1 MTSLVPLISTLE
13 HKALVTWVT
22 QELHDHAFF
31 LYQLSVRQLW
41 PLQKHCDETKLP
53 RPRLPSH
60 RQKYQFW
67 ATENCIWSKC
77 IIDTFEAS
85 SAWKLWLKNIVDP
98 HRELFEHCW
107 VGYEYLKR
115 YASFK
120 KKCIDIRICIHYTI
134 GWPRVSSCVVDSI
147 LCWENEAALERVVS
161 SDLYNI
167 TQNSIG
173 WDMEIMQSKVVWM
186 YVSGLSFGVS
196 DLFFTWWEHILWHL
210 NFLFWMLLG

>member
-1 MTSLVPLISTLE
+1 MLILHGRLTTFFQVFFKDSNIGFRSKTKNIFNKSLFLPFFYCLFSNGMTSLVPLISTLE

-41 PLQKHCDETKLP
+41 PLQKHCDEMKLP

-67 ATENCIWSKC
+67 TTGNCIWSKC

-85 SAWKLWLKNIVDP
+85 SAWKLWLKNIVG
-98 HRELFEHCW
+98 W
-107 VGYEYLKR
+107 ATNILKDMHP
-115 YASFK
+115 FKK

-134 GWPRVSSCVVDSI
+134 GWPRVISCVVDSI
-147 LCWENEAALERVVS
+147 LCWEKGAALERVR
-161 SDLYNI
+161 LY
-167 TQNSIG
+167 
-173 WDMEIMQSKVVWM
+173 E
-186 YVSGLSFGVS
+186 
-196 DLFFTWWEHILWHL
+196 LFRATYTI
-210 NFLFWMLLG
+210 